1 MTRYPLNCSY
11 PPSGRNGGFTLIELM
26 IVLAI
31 VGILAAISYPSY
43 KDSVYKSRRSEAK
56 AALMDLATRQEQYF
70 SNTKTYAD
78 TLAKLGITTTTTP
91 GGWYTLVEPS
101 NVPLVSGTII
111 TYTLRA
117 NPNNDQAN
125 DAKCASLTLTHA
137 GVKSATGT
145 TPAACW

>member
-1 MTRYPLNCSY
+1 MNRGYPL
-11 PPSGRNGGFTLIELM
+11 SGRHGGFTLIELM
-26 IVLAI
+26 VVLAI
-31 VGILAAISYPSY
+31 VSILAAIAYPNY

-56 AALMDLATRQEQYF
+56 AVLMDLAARQEQYF
-70 SNTKTYAD
+70 TNTKTYAD

-91 GGWYTLVEPS
+91 GGWYTLAEPS

-117 NPNNDQAN
+117 NPNTDQVN
-125 DAKCASLTLTHA
+125 DAKCASLTLTHT

>member
-1 MTRYPLNCSY
+1 MNRGYPL
-11 PPSGRNGGFTLIELM
+11 SGLHGGFTLIELM

-56 AALMDLATRQEQYF
+56 AALMDLAARQEQYF
-70 SNTKTYAD
+70 TNNKTYAD
-78 TLAKLGITTTTTP
+78 TLAKLGITTATTP
-91 GGWYTLVEPS
+91 GGWYTLIAPS

-117 NPNNDQAN
+117 NPNNDQVN
-125 DAKCASLTLTHA
+125 DLKCASLTLTHT

>member
-1 MTRYPLNCSY
+1 MNRGNPL
-11 PPSGRNGGFTLIELM
+11 SGRHGGFTLIELM

-31 VGILAAISYPSY
+31 VSILAAIAYPNY

-56 AALMDLATRQEQYF
+56 TALMDLAARQEQYF
-70 SNTKTYAD
+70 TNTKTYAD

-101 NVPLVSGTII
+101 NVTPVSGTTII

-117 NPNNDQAN
+117 TPNNDQVN
-125 DAKCASLTLTHA
+125 DLKCASLTLTHA